1 VDIAGDFMF
10 DAPQKLVWESI
21 QDPAVLGSVMPG
33 GEDFTQVG
41 DNEYTGA
48 LKVKVGVVQ
57 GRFNAQIKLSDIVAP
72 NSYQIAVDGKGAPGF
87 VKATGG
93 IKLEPRGEAQT
104 YMEYAG
110 SAQIGG
116 RIASVGQRLLDTTAR
131 SIIRQSLEG
140 LNEYLKV
147 KATQQAQPQPAIS
160 EAAGAGNILPPM
172 PSVSLP
178 APSPVPEYKPPSQI
192 QVGLNV
198 ARDVLNA
205 YIPPP
210 AQPLVLL
217 GIVAVVIGIILL
229 LSR

>member
-1 VDIAGDFMF
+1 VDIAGDFTF
-10 DAPQKLVWESI
+10 DAPQNLVWEAI

-33 GEDFTQVG
+33 GEGFTQIAN
-41 DNEYTGA
+41 NEYNGA

-57 GRFNAQIKLSDIVAP
+57 GLFTAHIKLSDIVAP
-72 NSYQIAVDGKGAPGF
+72 NSYQIEVDSKGAPGF

-93 IKLEPRGEAQT
+93 INLEPRGDAQT
-104 YMEYAG
+104 FMEYTG

-147 KATQQAQPQPAIS
+147 KAAQQAQAQPVVAV
-160 EAAGAGNILPPM
+160 AA
-172 PSVSLP
+172 SVS
-178 APSPVPEYKPPSQI
+178 APSPMPAAALSSPPPEYKPPSQT

-198 ARDVLNA
+198 ARDVLNS
-205 YIPPP
+205 YIPPS
-210 AQPLVLL
+210 AQPIVLI
-217 GIVAVVIGIILL
+217 GIVAVIVVIILL
-229 LSR
+229 LSRG

>member
-1 VDIAGDFMF
+1 VEIAGDFTF
-10 DAPQKLVWESI
+10 DAPQKLVWEAI

-33 GEDFTQVG
+33 GEGFTQIA

-57 GRFNAQIKLSDIVAP
+57 GLFNAQIKLTDIVPP
-72 NSYQIAVDGKGAPGF
+72 NSYQIVVDSKGAPGF

-93 IKLEPRGEAQT
+93 IKLEPRGDAQT
-104 YMEYAG
+104 FMEYTGA
-110 SAQIGG
+110 AQIGG

-147 KATQQAQPQPAIS
+147 KAAQQAVAQPVISTVASADAIS
-160 EAAGAGNILPPM
+160 
-172 PSVSLP
+172 
-178 APSPVPEYKPPSQI
+178 APSPAAAPVPQYKPPSQT

-205 YIPPP
+205 YIPPS
-210 AQPLVLL
+210 AQPAVFL
-217 GIVAVVIGIILL
+217 GIIVAIVVIILL
-229 LSR
+229 LTR